1 MGIAR
6 AFVEAR
12 TAWANHGHTDTQLHQ
27 CAFGHMLYVLWRDN
41 HVFST
46 PTADVFAASLSMPVI
61 TSTAVALPGGRRAL
75 GEFRQLAHGDHQPC
89 HLAGRAWSAAH
100 RTQPAA
106 RQRSLLPSGV
116 SCPRTGP
123 ATILAAT
130 PGTQRHEHPPR
141 TEATVGTRE
150 GFSLGH
156 AYSMFP
162 LSPHIFFHGRAG
174 RRRERETTRPAAP
187 IPKVLA
193 SQRPAGTLGG
203 RRGHNAQSA
212 RLEVVTCTL
221 SAGSPRSDAYAPQV
235 EI

>member
-1 MGIAR
+1 MRIWAYALRFMERQPRILNAYSGCVRGIAVNACHHINSSGITGR
-6 AFVEAR
+6 AAR
-12 TAWANHGHTDTQLHQ
+12 SGRVPATRPRGP
-27 CAFGHMLYVLWRDN
+27 
-41 HVFST
+41 
-46 PTADVFAASLSMPVI
+46 PTLP
-61 TSTAVALPGGRRAL
+61 PGGNSLECSSSHRTRSAT
-75 GEFRQLAHGDHQPC
+75 EV
-89 HLAGRAWSAAH
+89 SAATRCLLSAH
-100 RTQPAA
+100 SPAA
-106 RQRSLLPSGV
+106 
-116 SCPRTGP
+116 
-123 ATILAAT
+123 ILAAT